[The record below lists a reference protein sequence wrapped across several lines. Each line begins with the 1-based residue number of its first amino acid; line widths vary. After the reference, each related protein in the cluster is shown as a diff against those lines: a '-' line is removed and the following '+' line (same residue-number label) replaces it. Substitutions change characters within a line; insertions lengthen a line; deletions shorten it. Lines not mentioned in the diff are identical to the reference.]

1 MLSLVKTN
9 YKFSTLLNPILPGGG
24 HYGPPDHISIGCYRA
39 VRGRFTK
46 FHDFVP
52 FGICQDPVKLLL
64 TFFTKKFEK
73 LDVETFWGSLS
84 IRWKWEK
91 IKKKIFLM
99 KLKIWNPYGLRI
111 SHIKFE
117 WNRRP
122 KKIFFSKGGTLWY
135 FSDFQKI
142 IKGPF
147 ESEKNFVSDSTQILC
162 VKSLGHKDCMFWI

>member
-1 MLSLVKTN
+1 MSRL
-9 YKFSTLLNPILPGGG
+9 TLFYLGGG
-24 HYGPPDHISIGCYRA
+24 HYGPPYHISICCYRA

-52 FGICQDPVKLLL
+52 FGISQDPVKLLL

-73 LDVETFWGSLS
+73 SDVENFWGSSS

-91 IKKKIFLM
+91 IKKFFFMM
-99 KLKIWNPYGLRI
+99 KLKIWNPNGLRI

-117 WNRRP
+117 WNRRQ
-122 KKIFFSKGGTLWY
+122 KFFFSKGGTLWY

-142 IKGPF
+142 IKGSP
-147 ESEKNFVSDSTQILC
+147 L
-162 VKSLGHKDCMFWI
+162 WIRKKFLSPIPLKFYVWYP